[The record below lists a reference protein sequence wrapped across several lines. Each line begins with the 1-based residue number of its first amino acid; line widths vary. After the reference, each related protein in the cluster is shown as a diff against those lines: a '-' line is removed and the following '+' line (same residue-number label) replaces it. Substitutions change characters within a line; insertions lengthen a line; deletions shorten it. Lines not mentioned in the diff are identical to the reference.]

1 MKTQEELKELKQE
14 YEALT
19 AKLKEL
25 TEDELKEITGGHHAP
40 MEGMMCTIE
49 DTCSND
55 PATCGLNR
63 YNNPLSFFDCPKQR

>member
-1 MKTQEELKELKQE
+1 MDNQSIFELEGKEI
-14 YEALT
+14 LT
-19 AKLKEL
+19 AKLEEL
-25 TEDELKEITGGHHAP
+25 TKDELKEVAGGHHPP